1 MWKTTRN
8 KKKRHNKTVIL
19 AKSKL
24 NSIKSE
30 IYEAPINDEIIHQDF
45 VTIINEQ
52 KNYQELRESIRIR
65 KIHWKKKSDWRRQKK
80 GIDDTSRKMYKY
92 KTMLSYSLT

>member
-30 IYEAPINDEIIHQDF
+30 IYEAPINDEISHQDF
-45 VTIINEQ
+45 VTIINEE

-65 KIHWKKKSDWRRQKK
+65 KIHWKK
-80 GIDDTSRKMYKY
+80 
-92 KTMLSYSLT
+92 